1 MVWVGSNV
9 DEGGGTKPLS
19 EAQKTL
25 WIPGTAKIAAV
36 IFSQSLTHW
45 KYYLTGTKGVHVI

>member
-45 KYYLTGTKGVHVI
+45 KYSLTGTKGVHVI